1 MAKLAEQAERYEE
14 MVEYMEKV
22 AKTVDSEEHYVLSIA
37 YKIVMEPNVLHGAS
51 YPPLSRGK
59 KAVSTWTVSLSL
71 RTTITRLKLNS
82 TRSVL
87 ESSSSLLPTFP
98 PH

>member
-1 MAKLAEQAERYEE
+1 
-14 MVEYMEKV
+14 MEKV
-22 AKTVDSEEHYVLSIA
+22 AKTVDSEEPYVLSIA
-37 YKIVMEPNVLHGAS
+37 YQIVMEPNVLHGAS